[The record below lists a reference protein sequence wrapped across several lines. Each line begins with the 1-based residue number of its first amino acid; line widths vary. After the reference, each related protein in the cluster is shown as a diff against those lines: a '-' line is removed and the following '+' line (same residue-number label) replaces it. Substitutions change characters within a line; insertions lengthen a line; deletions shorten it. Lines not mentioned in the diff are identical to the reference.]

1 MPSFTTHHTH
11 APPQHNNNTNTTT
24 TTSVAILA
32 QVIHAEGG
40 LSSAATADHL
50 QVHSCSFTVCTASCL
65 FNMLV
70 IPWRVVK
77 VVSCFSCAVLPFLV
91 RTWSGLAHANGIK
104 SPSISMPLRIR
115 NALFG
120 ALGTCPR
127 FRCLGL
133 CPRVH
138 LRCLRLR
145 RRRRRRPWA
154 RRLRSPF
161 CFCNSAGIAC
171 RCCRLWGPCRYR
183 GLGTWTKVFS
193 AALCLP

>member
-1 MPSFTTHHTH
+1 MSVNDSYHTHHHHHHTQHHRTTHHHRT
-11 APPQHNNNTNTTT
+11 PPPPPPPHRRSHFGLNPFWLKSSTPR
-24 TTSVAILA
+24 
-32 QVIHAEGG
+32 GG

-65 FNMLV
+65 LIMLV
-70 IPWRVVK
+70 IPWRVVQ
-77 VVSCFSCAVLPFLV
+77 VVSCFSCTVLPFLV
-91 RTWSGLAHANGIK
+91 RTWSGLAHADGIK
-104 SPSISMPLRIR
+104 SISMPLSVFA

-120 ALGTCPR
+120 ALGSCPR
-127 FRCLGL
+127 FRCFCP

-161 CFCNSAGIAC
+161 YFYKSAGI
-171 RCCRLWGPCRYR
+171 
-183 GLGTWTKVFS
+183 
-193 AALCLP
+193 